1 MMSPLWLQQAS
12 IYRAL
17 AWPDLTEPV
26 RFARAWLGHAHRRRS
41 DQASQEEE
49 HQDLQTVQVR
59 LRRDRSVFR
68 SCMTS
73 EGTGANVVT
82 RKVCAELSGRR
93 SRF

>member
-12 IYRAL
+12 IYRAQ
-17 AWPDLTEPV
+17 AWPDLIEPV
-26 RFARAWLGHAHRRRS
+26 RFSRAWLGRAHRRGS
-41 DQASQEEE
+41 DQASQERE

-59 LRRDRSVFR
+59 LRRDWSVFC
-68 SCMTS
+68 SCITS

-82 RKVCAELSGRR
+82 RKVRAELSGRR